1 MVSTRGP
8 CKDGGMRGTSVALCA
23 AIACG
28 GAGSSPA
35 DDDTSSSG
43 PAVTT
48 GSATTPDPDTLTDP
62 TADGTSGEPGSTGA
76 PSETTSESSSSGA
89 PVPDVYVI
97 TEPSI
102 ESCGA
107 IDPRPPPTYDIYGDR
122 YGDVWGFESG
132 GREYAA
138 LGNTYGLSI
147 VDVTEMPLV
156 EVGYLEFPGYV
167 PGRAV
172 TGSGTLVYVGGQGPE
187 GAYLRIV
194 DVADPSVPT
203 LVAER
208 TEYTQEIHTI
218 GVADGLLYLN
228 NGFGA
233 CRFLDLGVPAT
244 PTQIGSYQGN
254 DCHDALASGN
264 RLYVGGG
271 YTSHWDIVDISDP
284 TQPAVLGVTAPE
296 KGVYGHSGALDAS
309 GNYFFGFDEFHVH
322 DMLVY
327 DVSNEGAP
335 SLVTTFQIGPEIPH
349 NGYLRGNYL
358 YVAWYEAGFVL
369 VDVHDPTAPFEALR
383 HPTWP
388 DPPLSEWNGA
398 LNVDLSLPSGK
409 VLVTD
414 SLTGLHVLCIETPA

>member
-1 MVSTRGP
+1 MTEPSP
-8 CKDGGMRGTSVALCA
+8 DGS
-23 AIACG
+23 
-28 GAGSSPA
+28 
-35 DDDTSSSG
+35 
-43 PAVTT
+43 
-48 GSATTPDPDTLTDP
+48 
-62 TADGTSGEPGSTGA
+62 SGEPGTTGA
-76 PSETTSESSSSGA
+76 PSETSSESSSGA
-89 PVPDVYVI
+89 PVPDVYVV

-102 ESCGA
+102 EPCGVL
-107 IDPRPPPTYDIYGDR
+107 DPRPPSAYDIYGDR

-147 VDVTEMPLV
+147 VDVTETPLV

-172 TGSGTLVYVGGQGPE
+172 TGFGNHVYVGGQGPE

-194 DVADPSVPT
+194 DVSDPAVPM

-218 GVADGLLYLN
+218 GVADGTLYLN

-244 PTQIGSYQGN
+244 PTPIGAYQGT

-271 YTSHWDIVDISDP
+271 YTSHWDIVDITDLAAP
-284 TQPAVLGVTAPE
+284 MVLGVTAPE

-327 DVSNEGAP
+327 DVSNPGAP

-383 HPTWP
+383 YATWP

-409 VLVTD
+409 VMVTD

>member
-1 MVSTRGP
+1 
-8 CKDGGMRGTSVALCA
+8 MRGMSVVLCA

-28 GAGSSPA
+28 GADPSA
-35 DDDTSSSG
+35 LDDTSSTG
-43 PAVTT
+43 TVVTT
-48 GSATTPDPDTLTDP
+48 ESATTPDPDTLTDP
-62 TADGTSGEPGSTGA
+62 SADGSSGELDSTGTPPGETSSESSTGA
-76 PSETTSESSSSGA
+76 PI
-89 PVPDVYVI
+89 PDVHVI
-97 TEPSI
+97 TEPTI

-107 IDPRPPPTYDIYGDR
+107 LDPRPPAQYDIYGER

-138 LGNTYGLSI
+138 LGNTHGLSI
-147 VDVTEMPLV
+147 VDVTEVPLV
-156 EVGYLEFPGYV
+156 EVGYLEFTGFV

-172 TGSGTLVYVGGQGPE
+172 TGLGDLVYVGGQGAE

-194 DVADPSVPT
+194 DVTDPAVPM

-218 GVADGLLYLN
+218 GVTDGTLYLN

-244 PTQIGSYQGN
+244 PTEIGSYHGN

-271 YTSHWDIVDISDP
+271 YTSHWDIVDITDKTAP
-284 TQPAVLGVTAPE
+284 MVLGVTAPE

-327 DVSNEGAP
+327 DVSNAGAP

-388 DPPLSEWNGA
+388 EPPVSDWNGA